1 MKVAFL
7 TLGCKVNSYETDK
20 MKKSFEDAGYI
31 ITAFD
36 KTADVYIV
44 NTCTVTNI
52 ADRNSRQ
59 MLHKARKLNPD
70 ALVVAAGCYVDSAI
84 KKGETDKSIDIFI
97 TNKNKEHITNNPM
110 CLFLLF
116 NMTTRNLKSHMW
128 LTYFCWTF
136 YIIKES
142 ISLPNHL

>member
-52 ADRNSRQ
+52 ADRKSRQ

-97 TNKNKEHITNNPM
+97 TNKNKEHITEIVNNA
-110 CLFLLF
+110 
-116 NMTTRNLKSHMW
+116 
-128 LTYFCWTF
+128 
-136 YIIKES
+136 IKKREAV
-142 ISLPNHL
+142 IFFMLC